1 MAWTE
6 DPTDFL
12 VDFGVTVTASGTT
25 GLGILDMPGE
35 YLHNERVIT
44 NEYLL
49 RAETSKFGSVA
60 YGDSMT
66 VDGVAYEVREAPLL
80 VDDGT
85 FCLVLLTKND
95 AIPPAAQNITTISGL
110 NLTTILGV
118 PLVTLP

>member
-12 VDFGVTVTASGTT
+12 VDFGVIVTASGTT

-49 RAETSKFGSVA
+49 RAETSKFGTLG
-60 YGDSMT
+60 YNDSIT
-66 VDGVAYEVREAPLL
+66 VEGISYTVREQPLK

-85 FCLVLLTKND
+85 FCLVLLTRQD
-95 AIPPAAQNITTISGL
+95 IIPPAAE

-118 PLVTLP
+118 PLTTILGVPLAVLP

>member
-12 VDFGVTVTASGTT
+12 VDFGVTVTAGGTT

-49 RAETSKFGSVA
+49 RAEFSKFGSVA

-85 FCLVLLTKND
+85 FCLVLLTKVATAVN
-95 AIPPAAQNITTISGL
+95 NITTLSGL
-110 NLTTILGV
+110 NITTLAGV
-118 PLVTLP
+118 PLATL

>member
-12 VDFGVTVTASGTT
+12 VDFGVTVTANGTT

-49 RAETSKFGSVA
+49 RAETSKFGTLG
-60 YGDSMT
+60 YNDSIT
-66 VDGVAYEVREAPLL
+66 VEGVAYTVREQPLK

-85 FCLVLLTKND
+85 FCLVLLTKD
-95 AIPPAAQNITTISGL
+95 DIISTAAENLTTISGL

-118 PLVTLP
+118 PLVILP